1 MTSNPWLPQSDVAPA
16 ATAPPQVRAPAASG
30 ATAPQPGVPVP
41 DQVDQ
46 LPSLEHASAAPL
58 WWLGAHGGAGEWTLA
73 QLVPQWR
80 PADHAWPLVVNSPA
94 PARTVIV
101 ARSSVR
107 GLRAAQIAAT
117 QWASGI
123 VPHVTV
129 LGLVVIADAPRRLPR
144 SIRDLI
150 KVVGGGVPR
159 VWHLPWVESWRL
171 GEDVSL
177 ETAPREVRKLVEDL
191 SALLQAGAE
200 GTTN

>member
-1 MTSNPWLPQSDVAPA
+1 M
-16 ATAPPQVRAPAASG
+16 
-30 ATAPQPGVPVP
+30 P

-46 LPSLEHASAAPL
+46 LPSLEHAAAAPL
-58 WWLGAHGGAGEWTLA
+58 WWLGVHGGAGEWTLA

-80 PADHAWPLVVNSPA
+80 PADHAWPLVVNNQA
-94 PARTVIV
+94 AARTVLV
-101 ARSSVR
+101 ARSSMR

-129 LGLVVIADAPRRLPR
+129 LGLVVIADAPGRLPR
-144 SIRDLI
+144 PIRDLI

-191 SALLQAGAE
+191 RALLQAGAE

>member
-1 MTSNPWLPQSDVAPA
+1 MTSNPWLPQPEVVE
-16 ATAPPQVRAPAASG
+16 APPQPPASLPSSTG
-30 ATAPQPGVPVP
+30 ATAPQPGIPVP
-41 DQVDQ
+41 DRVDQ
-46 LPSLEHASAAPL
+46 LPSLEHAAAAPL
-58 WWLGAHGGAGEWTLA
+58 WWLGTHGGAGESTLSE
-73 QLVPQWR
+73 LVPGWR
-80 PADHAWPLVVNSPA
+80 AADRAWPLVVNSQA
-94 PARTVIV
+94 PARTVLL

-129 LGLVVIADAPRRLPR
+129 LGLVVIADAPGRLPR
-144 SIRDLI
+144 PIRDLI

-159 VWHLPWVESWRL
+159 VWHVPWVESWRL
-171 GEDVSL
+171 GEDVLL

-191 SALLQAGAE
+191 RALLQAGAE

>member
-1 MTSNPWLPQSDVAPA
+1 MATNPWLPQSDLALETPKTPA
-16 ATAPPQVRAPAASG
+16 LPVPPPSG
-30 ATAPQPGVPVP
+30 ATAPQPGISVP

-80 PADHAWPLVVNSPA
+80 EADHAWPLVVNSQA
-94 PARTVIV
+94 PARTVLV

-129 LGLVVIADAPRRLPR
+129 LGLVVIADAPGRLPR
-144 SIRDLI
+144 PIRDLI

-159 VWHLPWVESWRL
+159 VWHVPWVESWRL
-171 GEDVSL
+171 GGDVSL

-191 SALLQAGAE
+191 RALLQTGAE

>member
-1 MTSNPWLPQSDVAPA
+1 MASNPWLPQSDQAPD
-16 ATAPPQVRAPAASG
+16 APPRPALLAPPSTG
-30 ATAPQPGVPVP
+30 ARAPQPGIPVP

-46 LPSLEHASAAPL
+46 LPSLEHAAAAPL
-58 WWLGAHGGAGEWTLA
+58 WWLGVHGGAGEWTLA

-80 PADHAWPLVVNSPA
+80 PADHAWPLVVNNQA
-94 PARTVIV
+94 AARTVLV
-101 ARSSVR
+101 ARSSMR

-129 LGLVVIADAPRRLPR
+129 LGLVVIADAPGRLPR
-144 SIRDLI
+144 PIRDLI

-191 SALLQAGAE
+191 RALLQAGAE